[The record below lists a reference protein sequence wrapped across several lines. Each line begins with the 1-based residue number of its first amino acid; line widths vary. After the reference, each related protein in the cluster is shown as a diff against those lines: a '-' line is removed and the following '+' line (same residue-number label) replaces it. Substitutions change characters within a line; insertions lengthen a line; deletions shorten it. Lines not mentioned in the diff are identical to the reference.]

1 MKKSLRSVIP
11 SSFRRQGGWV
21 VVTIFL
27 RAILNFLGLALL
39 LPILLLIL
47 ESQDLLVNPTLQ
59 RLYTWGGFDSEQGFI
74 LAICFGI
81 VGIIVLKG
89 ILSLLLYLV
98 ERNYIY
104 RLYRYLSQR
113 LYTTYYR
120 RGLAFIKQANS
131 AILSRNVNG
140 VTFAFVAGVLRPM
153 AAILCEGMLFGLLF
167 TALLLYNWQ
176 AALLVVGIFLPT
188 LWGYY
193 RLVRRRLN
201 RYGEQENRAQR
212 EKARIVIETFRGYPE
227 VEINHAF
234 PTMLRRF
241 DHAMEELI
249 SVQRKHAL
257 LGVLPSLITE
267 SVLALGMAL
276 LVLFS
281 LSGSGGDMRLLFGIF
296 AVAALRLMP
305 SIRNVM
311 TQWATIKYNRY
322 TVDTLREAKVD
333 EGCETPLI
341 QAKIQPLPFRQ
352 EIELCNVSFAFDDA
366 PDKPVIQ
373 DLSLAIRKGERI
385 GIRGTSG
392 AGKTTLF
399 HLLLGLYTPTRGEIL
414 IDGEP
419 LTERNRRAWQN
430 NIGYVSQT
438 VFLTDATF
446 AENVALG
453 EREEEIDLERVR
465 QALKQAQLESLIE
478 GLPLKEKTPI
488 GECGCRLSGGQRQ
501 RIGIARALY
510 KGAHVLLFDE
520 ATSALDSQTEEEIN
534 RSIERLFEQRK
545 DLTLLVIA
553 HRETS
558 LEHCDRVIDL

>member
-1 MKKSLRSVIP
+1 
-11 SSFRRQGGWV
+11 
-21 VVTIFL
+21 
-27 RAILNFLGLALL
+27 
-39 LPILLLIL
+39 
-47 ESQDLLVNPTLQ
+47 
-59 RLYTWGGFDSEQGFI
+59 
-74 LAICFGI
+74 
-81 VGIIVLKG
+81 
-89 ILSLLLYLV
+89 
-98 ERNYIY
+98 
-104 RLYRYLSQR
+104 
-113 LYTTYYR
+113 
-120 RGLAFIKQANS
+120 
-131 AILSRNVNG
+131 
-140 VTFAFVAGVLRPM
+140 
-153 AAILCEGMLFGLLF
+153 
-167 TALLLYNWQ
+167 
-176 AALLVVGIFLPT
+176 
-188 LWGYY
+188 
-193 RLVRRRLN
+193 
-201 RYGEQENRAQR
+201 AQR

-241 DHAMEELI
+241 DQAMEELI

-267 SVLALGMAL
+267 SVLALSMAL

-281 LSGSGGDMRLLFGIF
+281 LSSSGEDMRLLFGIF

-322 TVDTLREAKVD
+322 TVETLREAKVD
-333 EGCETPLI
+333 EGCETSLI

-352 EIELCNVSFAFDDA
+352 EIELRNVSFAFDDA
-366 PDKPVIQ
+366 PEKPVIQ
-373 DLSLAIRKGERI
+373 NLSLAIRKGERI

-478 GLPLKEKTPI
+478 SLPLKEKTPI

-558 LEHCDRVIDL
+558 LEHCDRIIDL